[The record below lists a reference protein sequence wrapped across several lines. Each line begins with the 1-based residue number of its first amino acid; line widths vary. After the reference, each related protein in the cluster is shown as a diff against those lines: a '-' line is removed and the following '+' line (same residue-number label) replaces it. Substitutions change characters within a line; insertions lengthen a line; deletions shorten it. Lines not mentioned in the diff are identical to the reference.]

1 VHVRRRLAT
10 LRRAGVGQVFLARLW
25 LALDGDE
32 RMRRRA
38 QVSPGELVVDV
49 GAYRGDFTEYARRA
63 WAARVIAVEP
73 VPEFADVLKER
84 FEGDSRVTI
93 LRVAVGARPGTARIA
108 LSDNASSQWSH
119 GEHFIDVPMADIAGI
134 VRQQPISLMKFNA
147 EGAEFDALER
157 LLETGQIEQVR
168 TLQIQFHR
176 FVPAAATRRRRLR
189 SALSVTHE
197 CSWSVPWVW
206 EQWSRR

>member
-1 VHVRRRLAT
+1 MQVRRRLST
-10 LRRAGVGQVFLARLW
+10 LRRAGVAQVILARVW
-25 LALDGDE
+25 LALDGDD

-38 QVSPGELVVDV
+38 VVGPGETVVDV
-49 GAYRGDFTEYARRA
+49 GAYQGDFTEYARRE
-63 WAARVIAVEP
+63 WNARVIAIEP
-73 VPEFADVLKER
+73 VAEFADALRER
-84 FEGDSRVTI
+84 FAGDSRVEI
-93 LRVAVGARPGTARIA
+93 LQVAIGAGNGTARIA
-108 LSDNASSQWSH
+108 ISGDASSQWSH
-119 GEHFIDVPMADIAGI
+119 STCFAEVSMADIAGI

-197 CSWSVPWVW
+197 CSWNVPWVW